1 MRGFHKIILA
11 TTALA
16 VAISPVMAPA
26 ATMSSSDNKNK
37 DGTTKGASSGRKDQ
51 EKGQR
56 DIPKCTKK
64 LGTLAIVEPDK
75 QWWRELNL
83 GSPEAIIKLF
93 VQQSGCFSLVNRG
106 AASQSSAMEKAMAA
120 NGDLQRGSN
129 IGKGQTKAADYFLQ
143 PDIVSSNKNSGGSKV
158 GGLLGG
164 FMGGT
169 FGAIAGGIN
178 IKKSE
183 ANVTLELVNART
195 TEDEAL
201 TDGYARKSDLSF
213 GGGGGLGWMG
223 GLAAVGGGGYQNT
236 DIGQVIVLAYL
247 DAYTKLVTQLGGLSG
262 TPGADAPVRSY
273 AVQQVV
279 TMRKAANAKAAVV
292 RSLPVGATVYPTGNK
307 EDVWWEIADENDNVG
322 WVQNTALAP
331 AK

>member
-1 MRGFHKIILA
+1 MRRLVFAVAAGAMLA
-11 TTALA
+11 SPALA
-16 VAISPVMAPA
+16 PA
-26 ATMSSSDNKNK
+26 QTAMSSSGNTYK
-37 DGTTKGASSGRKDQ
+37 DGTTKGASSARRDQ

-56 DIPKCTKK
+56 DIPHCTKR

-75 QWWRELNL
+75 QWWREFNL
-83 GSPEAIIKLF
+83 GSPEAIIKVF
-93 VQQSGCFSLVNRG
+93 VQQSGCFGLVNRG
-106 AASQSSAMEKAMAA
+106 AAAQSSAMEKAMAS

-129 IGKGQTKAADYFLQ
+129 IGKGQTKAADYFMQ

-158 GGLLGG
+158 GGVLGG
-164 FMGGT
+164 MLGGT

-178 IKKSE
+178 IKKAE

-213 GGGGGLGWMG
+213 GAAGGLGWWG
-223 GLAAVGGGGYQNT
+223 GLAAAGGGGYQNT

-262 TPGADAPVRSY
+262 TPAQDAPQRSFT
-273 AVQQVV
+273 VQQVV
-279 TMRKAANAKAAVV
+279 TMRKTAGAKAAVV

-307 EDVWWEIADENDNVG
+307 QDAWWEVADENDNVG